1 MTTVIAF
8 HRSSALNS
16 NNLLQRI
23 SQRIRKAVELS
34 AILEATASEVQ
45 QFFECD
51 RVMIYKFQADDS
63 GQVVAEHLGQAQ
75 NLPSLQGLFFPAD
88 DIPESARQLFIAV
101 GVRNVIDVSSGK
113 IGQSRFYQKETGEII
128 EEELIFRPLDPCHR
142 EYLTAMGVQFSF
154 IVPILNQDKL
164 WGLLVAHHAR
174 PMTVLPE
181 QLENIQMVVDQ
192 VSIAITQSTLLEQAK
207 NLAQQEATISRIAE
221 QLSSMTALDLQNAL
235 TEVVSVLQGSGGR
248 LYLHP
253 RNDSLAAKSNPEMQ
267 ENLRLY
273 FCGVQPIPHPMSPL
287 SIMEQFYAVEQ
298 HFSDD
303 TTSAWAIDNLY
314 KVSALRNLQSL
325 FHDTTIQS
333 ILIVPL
339 VVSQQK
345 IGYLTVFRNPSKTA
359 TLWAGQID
367 PDVRQ
372 AYPRQ
377 SFQVW
382 KQDTGSQSLPWN
394 SRDIDLAQGIANQFA
409 TAIAQADLHQEV
421 QTLNQNLRNLNIS
434 LEAQVEERI
443 AALKQANQQQD
454 VLFKVVAKIR
464 QSLDLA
470 TIFKITTTE
479 VREILGADR
488 VGIYRFDPNS
498 KFNDGEIIAEDVLPQ
513 FTSALR
519 KKVHD
524 HCFGERFAEAYSKG
538 RVHAMPDI
546 KQAGLKDCFRS
557 VLEQFEIQATLVA
570 PILRND
576 ELWGLFCV
584 HQCSQPRDWQASEI
598 QFITQVSSQVSIALE
613 QANLLNR
620 TQIQATA
627 LEKVVAELQKT
638 QLQLIQQE
646 KMSSLGRLVAG
657 VAHEINNPV
666 NFIHG
671 NLHHVGVYIKDLL
684 HILQRYQTEYPLPSD
699 DLQAAMADKDLEFLM
714 GDLPKILSSM
724 EIGTDRIRDIVLS
737 LRNFSQLDQAARK
750 PVDLHEGVDSTLM
763 ILQHRLK
770 SNKDRPDIH
779 ILKHYGVLPLVDC
792 YASSINQVLMNL
804 LNNAIDAID
813 ERWHQL
819 TPILRQGKVNSVEI
833 HTGLHQDEMGID
845 RVSIR
850 IHDNGV
856 GMSEQTLKNIFD
868 PFFTT
873 KPIGKGTGLGLSIG
887 YQIITEQHHG
897 KLSCTSIVGKGT
909 VFIIDIPMVQPN
921 SDV

>member
-1 MTTVIAF
+1 M
-8 HRSSALNS
+8 
-16 NNLLQRI
+16 
-23 SQRIRKAVELS
+23 
-34 AILEATASEVQ
+34 
-45 QFFECD
+45 
-51 RVMIYKFQADDS
+51 
-63 GQVVAEHLGQAQ
+63 
-75 NLPSLQGLFFPAD
+75 
-88 DIPESARQLFIAV
+88 
-101 GVRNVIDVSSGK
+101 
-113 IGQSRFYQKETGEII
+113 
-128 EEELIFRPLDPCHR
+128 
-142 EYLTAMGVQFSF
+142 
-154 IVPILNQDKL
+154 
-164 WGLLVAHHAR
+164 
-174 PMTVLPE
+174 
-181 QLENIQMVVDQ
+181 
-192 VSIAITQSTLLEQAK
+192 
-207 NLAQQEATISRIAE
+207 
-221 QLSSMTALDLQNAL
+221 
-235 TEVVSVLQGSGGR
+235 
-248 LYLHP
+248 
-253 RNDSLAAKSNPEMQ
+253 
-267 ENLRLY
+267 
-273 FCGVQPIPHPMSPL
+273 
-287 SIMEQFYAVEQ
+287 
-298 HFSDD
+298 
-303 TTSAWAIDNLY
+303 
-314 KVSALRNLQSL
+314 
-325 FHDTTIQS
+325 
-333 ILIVPL
+333 
-339 VVSQQK
+339 
-345 IGYLTVFRNPSKTA
+345 
-359 TLWAGQID
+359 
-367 PDVRQ
+367 
-372 AYPRQ
+372 
-377 SFQVW
+377 
-382 KQDTGSQSLPWN
+382 
-394 SRDIDLAQGIANQFA
+394 
-409 TAIAQADLHQEV
+409 
-421 QTLNQNLRNLNIS
+421 
-434 LEAQVEERI
+434 
-443 AALKQANQQQD
+443 
-454 VLFKVVAKIR
+454 VAKIR

-887 YQIITEQHHG
+887 YQIITEQHRG

>member
-1 MTTVIAF
+1 MTTVLAN
-8 HRSSALNS
+8 HRSAINS
-16 NNLLQRI
+16 NSLLQRI

-34 AILEATASEVQ
+34 TILEATASEVQ

-51 RVMIYKFQADDS
+51 RVMIYKFQADSS
-63 GQVVAEHLGQAQ
+63 GQVVAEHLGQAK
-75 NLPSLQGLFFPAD
+75 NLPSLQGLCFPAD
-88 DIPESARQLFIAV
+88 DIPESARQMFMAT
-101 GVRNVIDVSSGK
+101 GVRNVIDVASGQ
-113 IGQSRFYQKETGEII
+113 IGQSSLYQKETGEIV
-128 EEELIFRPLDPCHR
+128 EEDLIFRHIDPCHQ
-142 EYLTAMGVQFSF
+142 EYLTTMGVQSSF
-154 IVPILNQDKL
+154 VVPILNQDKL
-164 WGLLVAHHAR
+164 WGLLVAHHATS
-174 PMTVLPE
+174 MAVLPE

-207 NLAQQEATISRIAE
+207 NLAQQEATINRIAE

-253 RNDSLAAKSNPEMQ
+253 RNDNLAAKSNPEVQ

-287 SIMEQFYAVEQ
+287 SIMEQFYAVQ
-298 HFSDD
+298 QYFDHNP
-303 TTSAWAIDNLY
+303 TSAWAIDNLY

-325 FHDTTIQS
+325 FHETPIQS

-339 VVSQQK
+339 VVCQQQ
-345 IGYLTVFRNPSKTA
+345 IGYLTIFRNPMQTE
-359 TLWAGQID
+359 TLWAGQVD
-367 PDVRQ
+367 PDARQ

-394 SRDIDLAQGIANQFA
+394 SHDIDLAQGIANQFA

-421 QTLNQNLRNLNIS
+421 QTLNQNLRNLNIG
-434 LEAQVEERI
+434 LEAQVEERT

-479 VREILGADR
+479 VREILEADR
-488 VGIYRFDPNS
+488 VAIYRFDPNS
-498 KFNDGEIIAEDVLPQ
+498 GFNDGEIIAEDVTPP
-513 FTSALR
+513 FTSVIR

-524 HCFGERFAEAYSKG
+524 HCFGERYAEGYRKG
-538 RVHAMPDI
+538 WVYAMPDI
-546 KQAGLKDCFRS
+546 NQAGLKDCFRA
-557 VLEQFEIQATLVA
+557 VLEEFEIQATLVA

-584 HQCSQPRDWQASEI
+584 HQCAQPRDWQALEI
-598 QFITQVSSQVSIALE
+598 QFITQVVSQVSIALE

-620 TQIQATA
+620 SQIQATA
-627 LEKVVAELQKT
+627 LENVVAELQQT
-638 QLQLIQQE
+638 QSQLIQQE

-666 NFIHG
+666 SFIHG
-671 NLHHVGVYIKDLL
+671 NLHHVSVYVKDLL
-684 HILQRYQTEYPLPSD
+684 DILRRYQAEYPLPSD
-699 DLQAAMADKDLEFLM
+699 DLQAAMLNKDVEFLI

-724 EIGTDRIRDIVLS
+724 EIGTDRIREIVLS
-737 LRNFSQLDQAARK
+737 LRNFARLDQADLK
-750 PVDLHEGVDSTLM
+750 PVNLHEGIDSTLM

-770 SNKDRPDIH
+770 GNDDRPDIN
-779 ILKHYGVLPLVDC
+779 ILKQYGELPLVDC
-792 YASSINQVLMNL
+792 YASSINQVFMSL

-813 ERWHQL
+813 ERCNQL
-819 TPILRQGKVNSVEI
+819 TPILRQEQVNSIEI
-833 HTGLHQDEMGID
+833 HTGIHQDEMGIA

-850 IHDNGV
+850 IQDNGA
-856 GMSEQTLKNIFD
+856 GISENTLRNVFD

-897 KLSCTSIVGKGT
+897 KLTVTSIVGEGT
-909 VFIIDIPMVQPN
+909 AFTIDIPMTQPN
-921 SDV
+921 SDI

>member
-1 MTTVIAF
+1 MTTVIAS

-113 IGQSRFYQKETGEII
+113 IGQSRFYQKETGEIV

-142 EYLTAMGVQFSF
+142 QYLTAMGVQFSF

-164 WGLLVAHHAR
+164 WGLLVAHHAT

-303 TTSAWAIDNLY
+303 ATSAWAIDNLY

-421 QTLNQNLRNLNIS
+421 QTLN
-434 LEAQVEERI
+434 
-443 AALKQANQQQD
+443 
-454 VLFKVVAKIR
+454 
-464 QSLDLA
+464 
-470 TIFKITTTE
+470 
-479 VREILGADR
+479 
-488 VGIYRFDPNS
+488 
-498 KFNDGEIIAEDVLPQ
+498 
-513 FTSALR
+513 
-519 KKVHD
+519 
-524 HCFGERFAEAYSKG
+524 
-538 RVHAMPDI
+538 
-546 KQAGLKDCFRS
+546 
-557 VLEQFEIQATLVA
+557 
-570 PILRND
+570 
-576 ELWGLFCV
+576 
-584 HQCSQPRDWQASEI
+584 
-598 QFITQVSSQVSIALE
+598 
-613 QANLLNR
+613 
-620 TQIQATA
+620 
-627 LEKVVAELQKT
+627 
-638 QLQLIQQE
+638 
-646 KMSSLGRLVAG
+646 
-657 VAHEINNPV
+657 
-666 NFIHG
+666 
-671 NLHHVGVYIKDLL
+671 
-684 HILQRYQTEYPLPSD
+684 
-699 DLQAAMADKDLEFLM
+699 
-714 GDLPKILSSM
+714 
-724 EIGTDRIRDIVLS
+724 
-737 LRNFSQLDQAARK
+737 
-750 PVDLHEGVDSTLM
+750 
-763 ILQHRLK
+763 
-770 SNKDRPDIH
+770 
-779 ILKHYGVLPLVDC
+779 
-792 YASSINQVLMNL
+792 
-804 LNNAIDAID
+804 
-813 ERWHQL
+813 
-819 TPILRQGKVNSVEI
+819 
-833 HTGLHQDEMGID
+833 
-845 RVSIR
+845 
-850 IHDNGV
+850 
-856 GMSEQTLKNIFD
+856 
-868 PFFTT
+868 
-873 KPIGKGTGLGLSIG
+873 
-887 YQIITEQHHG
+887 
-897 KLSCTSIVGKGT
+897 
-909 VFIIDIPMVQPN
+909 
-921 SDV
+921 